1 MKNLFGVAVVCG
13 VLMLA
18 PVVST
23 AGSAESAYAVS
34 DGERSTGGMVMLHTM
49 SGVER
54 FPCELPSDLS
64 SMTGR
69 DAWGLIPEGLRGSLR
84 QRVELEREK
93 LRAPSVMPLLGD
105 ANLSFNVLCSVT
117 GVGLLLM
124 VPPFVPLTPLLFS
137 TLTLLSTNGTMGEW
151 TQFSMFAFL
160 TPFVGISL
168 YVPTGVF
175 VYSGYAGLVVAT
187 EA

>member
-1 MKNLFGVAVVCG
+1 MKNLLGVAVVCG
-13 VLMLA
+13 VFMLA

-34 DGERSTGGMVMLHTM
+34 DGERSAGGMVMLHTM
-49 SGVER
+49 SGVECFR
-54 FPCELPSDLS
+54 CDLPSLPAS
-64 SMTGR
+64 LTPR
-69 DAWGLIPEGLRGSLR
+69 DVWRMVPDGLRASLR
-84 QRVELEREK
+84 GRVERERAM
-93 LRAPSVMPLLGD
+93 LQAPSVMPLLDG

-124 VPPFVPLTPLLFS
+124 VPPFLPVTPLLFS
-137 TLTLLSTNGTMGEW
+137 TLTLLYTNGTMGEW
-151 TQFSMFAFL
+151 TQFSVFAFL

-187 EA
+187 D